1 MVRSLPLLLSVALP
15 LGVTAGPYG
24 PFEAGESHA
33 ISLNRCANAVDVRQV
48 HPPLGT
54 VDFSRAGSDVTL
66 RLQMVGIDYYEAQ
79 VFSRAAPVG
88 EAVKVVLPVTT
99 PTDIGVDTAICDDF
113 NNDGITDF
121 VIALWRHGNGLGASF
136 YDRLIALSSGKTYRY
151 WVIPTMDPSA
161 EDFVTLGTDERI
173 RMVTRQ
179 FVQKSDGDEQ
189 RASYFVFDLWA
200 FNDGEVV
207 PSNSVDPRFPKWVR
221 YTSEPNRRSSS
232 SLTERDKERLRPA
245 PQAVEAVP

>member
-1 MVRSLPLLLSVALP
+1 MVRLLLLLSMVLP
-15 LGVTAGPYG
+15 LNVTAGPYG
-24 PFEAGESHA
+24 PFEAGENHVV
-33 ISLNRCANAVDVRQV
+33 SLNRCTTAVDVRQV

-54 VDFSRAGSDVTL
+54 VDFSRAGVDVKL

-79 VFSRAAPVG
+79 VLSSVAPVG
-88 EAVKVVLPVTT
+88 EVVKVVVPATT

-113 NNDGITDF
+113 NNDGTMDF
-121 VIALWRHGNGLGASF
+121 VVALWRHGNGLGASF
-136 YDRLIALSSGKTYRY
+136 YDRLIALSSGKMYRY

-161 EDFVTLGTDERI
+161 EDFVALGTDQRI

-179 FVQKSDGDEQ
+179 FVEKRDGDEQ

-200 FNDGEVV
+200 FDHGEVV
-207 PSNSVDPRFPKWVR
+207 TSNSIDRRFPKWVR
-221 YTSEPNRRSSS
+221 YTLDPNRASST
-232 SLTERDKERLRPA
+232 SLTERDKERLRVA

>member
-1 MVRSLPLLLSVALP
+1 MFRLLLVLP
-15 LGVTAGPYG
+15 VVLPFGVSAGPYG
-24 PFEAGESHA
+24 PFKAGESHVA
-33 ISLNRCANAVDVRQV
+33 SLDRCTSAADVRQV

-54 VDFSRAGSDVTL
+54 VDFSRAGSDATL

-79 VFSRAAPVG
+79 VFSRAAPVS
-88 EAVKVVLPVTT
+88 EPVKVIVQVTM

-113 NNDGITDF
+113 NHDGITDF
-121 VIALWRHGNGLGASF
+121 VIALWMHGNGLGASF

-151 WVIPTMDPSA
+151 WVVPTMDPST
-161 EDFVTLGTDERI
+161 EDFVTLGTDARI

-200 FNDGEVV
+200 FDGGQVV
-207 PSNSVDPRFPKWVR
+207 TSNSVDPLFPKWVR
-221 YTSEPNRRSSS
+221 YTLDPKRASST
-232 SLTERDKERLRPA
+232 SLTHKDQERLRIA
-245 PQAVEAVP
+245 PQAVEAIP